1 MAGKMEGEMMNE
13 ERKETLDDLAPQ
25 QTAEADIRPTDIVFD
40 CPHCGKNLC
49 IDYHGAGLMVSCP
62 GCSRRIQVPIPE
74 GMDIADFDS
83 TEEELRVRLIH
94 MREALIEA
102 QTRLAEQ
109 QQEIASLRERVQQFD
124 QILQNLRDR
133 LRGIH
138 EDSARMKRDLN
149 GVMTGL
155 DRISKISEEAVHAA
169 L

>member
-1 MAGKMEGEMMNE
+1 MND
-13 ERKETLDDLAPQ
+13 ERRETLDNLAPQ
-25 QTAEADIRPTDIVFD
+25 QTGEADIRPTDIVFD

-49 IDYHGAGLMVSCP
+49 IDYHGAGLMVPCP

-109 QQEIASLRERVQQFD
+109 QQELVALRERVQQAD
-124 QILQNLRDR
+124 QRLQNYRDR
-133 LRGIH
+133 LRSIH
-138 EDSARMKRDLN
+138 EECARMKRD
-149 GVMTGL
+149 VMGMAGGL
-155 DRISKISEEAVHAA
+155 DRMVKISEEAIHPAP
-169 L
+169 